1 MADELDDLTDEDSKL
16 EFDFAL
22 DELELVAAI
31 EALLVDR
38 LLDEAEL
45 GAITTAEDKELL
57 TLEELVVRLALD
69 VLDELVV
76 AAELVLLDE
85 LLAIEVLLATE
96 ELVAVGSSLGKLVG
110 VEVVVVPPVPAPP
123 PPQAL
128 NITAAAN
135 SSERDFKFIIQI
147 L

>member
-1 MADELDDLTDEDSKL
+1 MADELDDLTDEDAKL

-22 DELELVAAI
+22 DELELVAAV

-38 LLDEAEL
+38 LLEEAEL

-57 TLEELVVRLALD
+57 R
-69 VLDELVV
+69 LDELVV

-85 LLAIEVLLATE
+85 LLATE

-110 VEVVVVPPVPAPP
+110 VDVVVVPPVPAPP

-135 SSERDFKFIIQI
+135 SSERDFTFIIQI